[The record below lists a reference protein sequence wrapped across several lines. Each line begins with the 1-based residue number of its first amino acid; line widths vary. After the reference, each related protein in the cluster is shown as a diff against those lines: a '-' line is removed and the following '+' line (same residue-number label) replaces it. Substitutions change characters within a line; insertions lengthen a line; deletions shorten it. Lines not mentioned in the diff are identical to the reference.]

1 MCHSPQLQRCRH
13 RRLRRSCI
21 GRILPTAGATGAT
34 AAGAPFQDWRGSFS
48 PILIA
53 AIALITAASFFLN
66 AVFAFAIAQSGK
78 PDIRLAF
85 ALARRH
91 FRPALGTR
99 VVIGVA
105 LGISAIVVPR
115 WGTWWFAFSLGIVIG
130 VMMLTYVTVPSRL
143 IGARATVSR
152 RDKLTAT
159 VVGGAI
165 GAVVCTPPYM
175 LDRIGILLLG
185 SHTFF
190 ALGVVLIVFGF
201 TLQAG
206 ATGAVKA
213 IKMSSKLMVG
223 KAPADTVASV

>member
-1 MCHSPQLQRCRH
+1 MKLHVLK
-13 RRLRRSCI
+13 
-21 GRILPTAGATGAT
+21 GKE
-34 AAGAPFQDWRGSFS
+34 FQDWRGSFS

-91 FRPALGTR
+91 FRPALGTG

-105 LGISAIVVPR
+105 LGISAVVVPR

-143 IGARATVSR
+143 IGMRATVSR

-165 GAVVCTPPYM
+165 GAVVCTPLYM